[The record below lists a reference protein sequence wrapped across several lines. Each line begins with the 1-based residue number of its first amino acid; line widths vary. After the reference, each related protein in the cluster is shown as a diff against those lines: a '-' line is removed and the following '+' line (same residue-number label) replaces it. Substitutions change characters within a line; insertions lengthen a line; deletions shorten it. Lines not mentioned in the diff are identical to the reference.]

1 MCPAAKQS
9 DRSTAVHNSEA
20 EKLAID
26 CTSQRTTCIEESKLR
41 NKQASRRRN
50 NMVPRVDGS
59 TTRMKSIYLK
69 PMHNMYA
76 PQCMHDTYTMHVH
89 AICMLSYYRFVIV
102 NIMIICM
109 KSLCSEEPA
118 MKSMHALLLV

>member
-20 EKLAID
+20 ENLAID

-59 TTRMKSIYLK
+59 TTRMKKHLLEA
-69 PMHNMYA
+69 HNMYA
-76 PQCMHDTYTMHVH
+76 PQCMHDTYTMYMPYACCH
-89 AICMLSYYRFVIV
+89 IIV
-102 NIMIICM
+102 
-109 KSLCSEEPA
+109 L
-118 MKSMHALLLV
+118 